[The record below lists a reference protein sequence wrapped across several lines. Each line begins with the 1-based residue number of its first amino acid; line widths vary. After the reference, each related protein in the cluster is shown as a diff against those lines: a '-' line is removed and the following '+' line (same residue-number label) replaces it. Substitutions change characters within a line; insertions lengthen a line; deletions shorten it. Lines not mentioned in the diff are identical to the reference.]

1 MRRKGYSNM
10 EYTFNFQLKGGDP
23 CKVTV
28 EAESYDA
35 AFQKLCA
42 LPGQFHIWRDRGYI
56 ELIPYPE
63 DPDEK
68 EKLRGDS
75 ALEDYIKAYDR
86 YVCDNV
92 CIIR

>member
-1 MRRKGYSNM
+1 M

-63 DPDEK
+63 LLSE
-68 EKLRGDS
+68 EEQSLWF
-75 ALEDYIKAYDR
+75 
-86 YVCDNV
+86 
-92 CIIR
+92 IRPFARSQHKRVA